1 MKKISLIFNLIIFS
15 IYCLGAQQIAV
26 GIPFGNKTH
35 EYGWNISQVGD
46 DFIITT
52 QLRCKLDEDVPSEGC
67 CAMVRVNKYGEVI
80 WKKLMEFETDYF
92 SRPGF
97 PSPFVVRND
106 SFIVSG
112 IVRRNDSIYLRLF
125 IVHADGTLL
134 HQLDSYHPE
143 MNFNLGMLPLEEG
156 YIVYN
161 KLRDTSVEKLD
172 YLFLKLDRAFNVVKE
187 LRFGK
192 VDRSVYAGPC
202 ILLSDNKILCAM
214 DEKYVIC
221 CAKSIW
227 LIQMDSNLQLESEA
241 ELNFTT
247 EYSVD
252 YPPFIQVPAD
262 SSLFIWHTKDFKN
275 KPDTFPISPTLYKFD
290 SKNQKLWEKSD
301 RTFRS
306 ELIPGNFILGRDEN
320 LYFSGNLNITRGDD
334 LAFFRKMDQEGNI
347 LWHRYYIDSSKK
359 KIEQYFS
366 SFVEDRNGGFAFTG
380 LIQDTFPNHD
390 PAEFNWD
397 IWFVTLDK
405 NGCFNGD
412 CSDTI
417 YLNQKIPNNIYGG
430 FRLNELVEFYP
441 NPAKD
446 VVHVQFRNPATRTI
460 SIMDLNGSVLEKK
473 VIHDEN
479 NLLKLTNFS
488 AGIYTVRIEDDR
500 GRFINIPLQVVR

>member
-1 MKKISLIFNLIIFS
+1 MKKISLIFNLIILS
-15 IYCLGAQQIAV
+15 IYSLGAQQIAV
-26 GIPFGNKTH
+26 SIPFGNKTH
-35 EYGWNISQVGD
+35 EYGWNISQVED

-112 IVRRNDSIYLRLF
+112 IVRRNDSLYLRLF
-125 IVHADGTLL
+125 IVHKDGTLL
-134 HQLDSYHPE
+134 RQLDSYHPK
-143 MNFNLGMLPLEEG
+143 MNFNLGMLALDDG

-161 KLRDTSVEKLD
+161 NLRDTSVEKLD

-202 ILLSDNKILCAM
+202 ILIHGKKIMCAM
-214 DEKYVIC
+214 NEWDLQ
-221 CAKSIW
+221 W
-227 LIQMDSNLQLESEA
+227 LGKLIRLIRMDT
-241 ELNFTT
+241 ELNLMSEIELNNNTF
-247 EYSVD
+247 D
-252 YPPFIQVPAD
+252 IDDQAPFIQVSKD
-262 SSLFIWHTKDFKN
+262 SCLFIWYYKTFKN
-275 KPDTFPISPTLYKFD
+275 KPDTFPVSQTLFKFNPLD
-290 SKNQKLWEKSD
+290 QKLWEKSD

>member
-15 IYCLGAQQIAV
+15 IYCSGAQQIAV
-26 GIPFGNKTH
+26 SIPFGSETH
-35 EYGWNISQVGD
+35 EYGWNVSQIEDV
-46 DFIITT
+46 FIITT
-52 QLRCKLDEDVPSEGC
+52 AVPCNVFEPGTQQAC
-67 CAMVRVNKYGEVI
+67 CAMVRVNRKGEVI
-80 WKKLMEFETDYF
+80 WKKLMEYKNAYF

-112 IVRRNDSIYLRLF
+112 IVRRNDSLYLRLF
-125 IVHADGTLL
+125 IVHKDGTLL
-134 HQLDSYHPE
+134 RQPDSYHTK
-143 MNFNLGMLPLEEG
+143 MDFNLGMLPLEEG

-161 KLRDTSVEKLD
+161 KLSDTSVEKLD
-172 YLFLKLDRAFNVVKE
+172 YLFIKLDRAFNVVKE

-221 CAKSIW
+221 CAKSIR

-320 LYFSGNLNITRGDD
+320 LYFSGNLNITRG
-334 LAFFRKMDQEGNI
+334 G
-347 LWHRYYIDSSKK
+347 
-359 KIEQYFS
+359 
-366 SFVEDRNGGFAFTG
+366 
-380 LIQDTFPNHD
+380 
-390 PAEFNWD
+390 
-397 IWFVTLDK
+397 
-405 NGCFNGD
+405 
-412 CSDTI
+412 
-417 YLNQKIPNNIYGG
+417 
-430 FRLNELVEFYP
+430 
-441 NPAKD
+441 
-446 VVHVQFRNPATRTI
+446 
-460 SIMDLNGSVLEKK
+460 
-473 VIHDEN
+473 
-479 NLLKLTNFS
+479 
-488 AGIYTVRIEDDR
+488 
-500 GRFINIPLQVVR
+500 